1 MKFNV
6 DEQSD
11 FIEQFYRFQSKIVG
25 IWLLRAII
33 SGFLTGVAMLFV
45 LILVSQHIYRL
56 PSYLLVFSAIPA
68 IVVFLRRYSVLHR
81 DFAHIPENID
91 RQLCDNS
98 SVLTCFDMHQTNNTK
113 SPFFNK
119 LEVKAKQTIEKS
131 RFVEFKTFKSP
142 LELILLI
149 FISLVTAVLL
159 ISNNPTPNIVENL
172 GYDKNIVAEVAEL
185 EAIAKIKQDKQLL
198 KLLAETKNKLINNEF
213 NTLTSMFL
221 EIEERIKARED
232 NREQIYD
239 FIEKS
244 QDSKQP
250 DNELLKQAFEL
261 AQKSL
266 ELRKSAD
273 FVEREKKRLI
283 HLNLDEI
290 LKILRKNLTDDEILI
305 EKLNAFI

>member
-1 MKFNV
+1 M
-6 DEQSD
+6 
-11 FIEQFYRFQSKIVG
+11 
-25 IWLLRAII
+25 
-33 SGFLTGVAMLFV
+33 
-45 LILVSQHIYRL
+45 
-56 PSYLLVFSAIPA
+56 
-68 IVVFLRRYSVLHR
+68 
-81 DFAHIPENID
+81 
-91 RQLCDNS
+91 
-98 SVLTCFDMHQTNNTK
+98 
-113 SPFFNK
+113 
-119 LEVKAKQTIEKS
+119 
-131 RFVEFKTFKSP
+131 
-142 LELILLI
+142 
-149 FISLVTAVLL
+149 
-159 ISNNPTPNIVENL
+159 
-172 GYDKNIVAEVAEL
+172 
-185 EAIAKIKQDKQLL
+185 L

-305 EKLNAFI
+305 EKLNAFIEKNISVKNDEKPVIADKKDDSLNNSDFDDEKWVFSNPEPAKIQIISKNDTSSIIDFHAITEQFTDFEHNQLRKRIVAEMNKNE